1 MERFPRRWIDSR
13 PLDIIIQDIPPPL
26 FYPFDTVHLVAV
38 SSDVIVIFNLITTT
52 SERRREIDSPLCNS
66 HSYSADFSVL
76 THLIS
81 SHSHTIHP
89 PRNLPPLRR
98 DTSNQRYNQTR
109 RLGTRVQSGP
119 DLYSNPILH
128 RPSPLY
134 SALITIVILIII
146 GRPQLGKPYSNL
158 SYLLKPYSTPTHS
171 TTLLAYPT
179 VPTLHSI
186 PESDIKHHRP
196 FTSTD
201 RHQTNIVI
209 THTYT

>member
-1 MERFPRRWIDSR
+1 MSACMQAWMDTKPEWVSGMDVVSEWMYKSLGTALVERFPRRWIDSR
-13 PLDIIIQDIPPPL
+13 SLDIIIQDIPPPL

-98 DTSNQRYNQTR
+98 DTSDQPYNQTR
-109 RLGTRVQSGP
+109 RLGTRV
-119 DLYSNPILH
+119 
-128 RPSPLY
+128 
-134 SALITIVILIII
+134 
-146 GRPQLGKPYSNL
+146 
-158 SYLLKPYSTPTHS
+158 
-171 TTLLAYPT
+171 
-179 VPTLHSI
+179 
-186 PESDIKHHRP
+186 
-196 FTSTD
+196 
-201 RHQTNIVI
+201 
-209 THTYT
+209 